1 MTRLNHTVDQTHI
14 RSINQ
19 RVILDSIY
27 HAESISRAALS
38 RLVHISKSAMTENI
52 AALLNIGIIEEVGAG
67 RAMPTG
73 GRKPILLKFNKNYK
87 YIVAIDL
94 NYEEP
99 IFVLANLGGERIN
112 HFTINITPATSF
124 ATRLELVKNAIATLT
139 ASGNLANTDLAVIAI
154 SSPGIYLPESRE
166 FRANTQFTNWKIPEL
181 SQALEET
188 FGTPVLIV
196 NDVNAAAVGELN
208 YGIGTGKRN
217 LVYFSCGLGVGA
229 GIIIDG
235 ALYEGSGK
243 SAGEVANFL
252 VHSPDGPV
260 PLEKYIG
267 LDALLQRVR
276 DKAPAQTLHLVTKE
290 TGAVSFRKVT
300 AAWQAGDPFIRAC
313 IDEIAGLTGTAI
325 SNIISLL
332 NCDLV
337 ILGGEYHVFA
347 SQMLPIINSIVQEHA
362 FSPVPVVA
370 SGLSRDSGIFG
381 LFALSNEIIFNR
393 LCGRSNGGNR
403 M

>member
-1 MTRLNHTVDQTHI
+1 M
-14 RSINQ
+14 
-19 RVILDSIY
+19 
-27 HAESISRAALS
+27 
-38 RLVHISKSAMTENI
+38 
-52 AALLNIGIIEEVGAG
+52 
-67 RAMPTG
+67 
-73 GRKPILLKFNKNYK
+73 YK
-87 YIVAIDL
+87 
-94 NYEEP
+94 
-99 IFVLANLGGERIN
+99 R
-112 HFTINITPATSF
+112 
-124 ATRLELVKNAIATLT
+124 
-139 ASGNLANTDLAVIAI
+139 
-154 SSPGIYLPESRE
+154 
-166 FRANTQFTNWKIPEL
+166 Q
-181 SQALEET
+181 
-188 FGTPVLIV
+188 
-196 NDVNAAAVGELN
+196 
-208 YGIGTGKRN
+208 
-217 LVYFSCGLGVGA
+217 
-229 GIIIDG
+229 
-235 ALYEGSGK
+235 LYEGSGK